1 MQEERLRYATRSS
14 NRGFTLVEV
23 LIGVAIIGALGAI
36 GSSVY
41 REQAKKAYEAVI
53 KTHLSAASRELVA
66 TELND
71 TVITEATCLDGAGLK
86 NSSNLTYS
94 CEERD
99 GRTDIFDIKAK
110 PMRDIGVG
118 GILSFGVGED
128 KICWDV
134 CNAKGSGATAKLAK
148 SHLSLSSDCSALTR
162 HERRYSCNCSNR
174 NYQSCGW
181 RKCNCRCAR
190 GWGCR
195 CKRCYRCRTKTQK
208 ICKTCTDIYY
218 TTENGVIVDK

>member
-94 CEERD
+94 
-99 GRTDIFDIKAK
+99 
-110 PMRDIGVG
+110 
-118 GILSFGVGED
+118 
-128 KICWDV
+128 
-134 CNAKGSGATAKLAK
+134 
-148 SHLSLSSDCSALTR
+148 LSLI
-162 HERRYSCNCSNR
+162 H
-174 NYQSCGW
+174 
-181 RKCNCRCAR
+181 
-190 GWGCR
+190 
-195 CKRCYRCRTKTQK
+195 
-208 ICKTCTDIYY
+208 I
-218 TTENGVIVDK
+218 